1 MIDKHE
7 LIDKIE
13 KLDKVYGD
21 RLYIEKDEVL
31 ALVKQLN
38 EPQKVTIPQFVADWI
53 EYCKIN
59 KICLGHALYCSG
71 EAKDKRVYR
80 WIVESL
86 DNQDIFAQ
94 AWIFGYD
101 IQGTKYVVTDGN
113 HLYFKNYQEDIEI
126 VILADEQPGTMDYV
140 KKFDTKEE
148 AQEAANILG
157 WKVREV
163 E

>member
-13 KLDKVYGD
+13 KLDKVYSD

-38 EPQKVTIPQFVADWI
+38 APEKVKIPQFVAEWLERVGGKLFGLNYDMVPSEIYEWVY
-53 EYCKIN
+53 EGENCKKLHLACAIGYEVQ
-59 KICLGHALYCSG
+59 K
-71 EAKDKRVYR
+71 EKR
-80 WIVESL
+80 
-86 DNQDIFAQ
+86 
-94 AWIFGYD
+94 
-101 IQGTKYVVTDGN
+101 YVVTDGN
-113 HLYFKNYQEDIEI
+113 HLYFKEYQEDVEI
-126 VILADEQPGTMDYV
+126 VILVDEMPGTMDYV